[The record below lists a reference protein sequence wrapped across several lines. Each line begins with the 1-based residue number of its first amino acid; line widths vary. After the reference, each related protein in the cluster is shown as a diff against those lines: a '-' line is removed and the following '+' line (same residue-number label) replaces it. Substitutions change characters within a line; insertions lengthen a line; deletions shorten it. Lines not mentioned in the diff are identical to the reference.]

1 MTKEE
6 AIKQFALHR
15 PEARSVY
22 GYGSGVFKQASS
34 SGKSLTDVIFLVDD
48 IKEWHKE
55 NMQTNPNDYSIIG
68 RVYLSKCSVE
78 KVKGVNSI
86 TYFSEISDGEYT
98 FKYGVIEVVD
108 FIIGLDTWNNMF
120 MAGRFHKP
128 VMELK
133 SEDEVR
139 ESISYNRQCALMIA
153 CLFCDKISNAQ
164 DIYVKLCGLSYLGD
178 ARMAIAENPRKVENI
193 VEGSFDK
200 LQEIYPLNEPFLNKV
215 GEDTYLIDHNMI
227 LRSIAD
233 LPEGL
238 LTYLDEMNTDYKDL
252 DMVRINIYEY
262 ITNKNRVESRAQ
274 ILQGLLTNGVVRS
287 IPYALAKVKKR
298 FSR

>member
-6 AIKQFALHR
+6 AIRQFALHR
-15 PEARSVY
+15 PEARCVY

-34 SGKSLTDVIFLVDD
+34 FGKPLTDVIFLVDD

-55 NMQTNPNDYSIIG
+55 NMHVNPSDYSIIG
-68 RVYLSKCSVE
+68 RIYLSKCSIE
-78 KVKGVNSI
+78 KVKGVNGV

-98 FKYGVIEVVD
+98 FKYGVIEIID
-108 FIIGLDTWNNMF
+108 FINGLDTWNNMF

-133 SEDEVR
+133 SEEGIRD
-139 ESISYNRQCALMIA
+139 SIFYNRKCALMIA

-200 LQEIYPLNEPFLNKV
+200 LQEIYPLNEPFLKIV
-215 GEDTYLIDHNMI
+215 GEDTYLIDHDMI
-227 LRSIAD
+227 LKRIAD

-238 LTYLDEMNTDYKDL
+238 LGY
-252 DMVRINIYEY
+252 
-262 ITNKNRVESRAQ
+262 
-274 ILQGLLTNGVVRS
+274 
-287 IPYALAKVKKR
+287 
-298 FSR
+298 